1 MRTITRN
8 APPAC
13 LAGQPANQDW
23 YAFMQNPCHGE
34 VDRSLRQEQHGL
46 CCYCELEVADND
58 GHVEHLE
65 PRSRNPA
72 RTYDY
77 GNLAMSCNGG
87 AVEHCGHYKDNSGKN
102 RHHAWDSAR
111 FSAPH
116 DAATVGMVQYL
127 LDGGVAPAGPDP
139 ARATYLIGYLG
150 LDCPSLTERRHKH
163 ARDLIDTLG
172 EQPDPDIVA
181 WLRNDY
187 LKPDANGR
195 LKQFH
200 SLSKAILEP

>member
-8 APPAC
+8 APPPC

-23 YAFMQNPCHGE
+23 YAFMQTPCHGE
-34 VDRSLRQEQHGL
+34 VGSSLRQEQHGL

-58 GHVEHLE
+58 GHVEHME

-77 GNLAMSCNGG
+77 DNLAMSCNGG

-102 RHHAWDSAR
+102 PGHSWNAAR

-116 DAATVGMVQYL
+116 DAATTAMVQYL
-127 LDGGVAPAGPDP
+127 LDGSVAASGPDL
-139 ARATYLIGYLG
+139 ARAAYLIGYLG
-150 LDCPSLTERRHKH
+150 LDCPRLTQRRQQH
-163 ARDLIDTLG
+163 AHVLIDTLG
-172 EQPDPDIVA
+172 EQPDPAVVA
-181 WLRNDY
+181 WLRGDY
-187 LKPDANGR
+187 LHPDANGR